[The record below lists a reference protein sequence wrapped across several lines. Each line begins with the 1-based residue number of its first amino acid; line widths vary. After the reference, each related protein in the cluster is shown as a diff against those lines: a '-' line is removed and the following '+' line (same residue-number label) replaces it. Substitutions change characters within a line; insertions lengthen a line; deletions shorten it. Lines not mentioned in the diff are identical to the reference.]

1 MILMGQ
7 VRFIDRAVSP
17 TGRYHYRNFTAEDNE
32 EMGWDLGKGSK
43 GKMKMGEIG
52 RWRSLPMKYYLGM

>member
-17 TGRYHYRNFTAEDNE
+17 TRRYHYRNFTAEDNE

-43 GKMKMGEIG
+43 GKNEDG
-52 RWRSLPMKYYLGM
+52 RNR